1 MRFSAQPEEKDE
13 ARMIDHKTDKPAAAQ
28 GAQTF
33 LASFFKGTLSKMLF
47 YSGQRTTRPL
57 ITFSLQPMETLL
69 VWLMGLIVAC
79 GIIINTETRAD
90 LPTATLCMAL
100 LLMAINLF
108 SISAVIVVALFCML
122 MLASLYLYNGGL
134 ESWESTADFF
144 NSLSVLAAITLLAL
158 RGKAVCDHLRHRV
171 LYFSGSQQLSQT
183 GCLGFRGGREQLGW
197 SEQSARIF
205 EYPVDVKPTL
215 SMFLARTHPAD
226 VAQVQ
231 AGFDKA
237 ARHEPLIEIKCRLL
251 MPDGRVKHIH
261 MTATPLS
268 THLGHYDYLGA
279 LRDVTASKLAEE
291 ALCRA
296 QTQLAHVTRVTSLG
310 ELAASIAHEV
320 NQPLAAITSN
330 GQACLNWLDRPAPD
344 PGEARQA
351 VERIIASA
359 NRASEITRRVRALSR
374 KCDPLR
380 QNESLNDIVNETLSL
395 VRYELAHHNINPNIE
410 LSTFV
415 GQVSADRVQLQQ
427 VIINLII
434 NACQAMDTVE
444 ACDRTLHVRTWMKD
458 NEAVLE
464 VADHGPGIP
473 AEILPQL
480 FTPFFTTKENGL
492 GMGLSICRSI
502 IDFHE
507 GRIWATSTP
516 GKGSSFLFA
525 LPQRAANEPDYAAA
539 I

>member
-1 MRFSAQPEEKDE
+1 
-13 ARMIDHKTDKPAAAQ
+13 MIDHKSDEPVAPR
-28 GAQTF
+28 GAHAF
-33 LASFFKGTLSKMLF
+33 LSAVFKGTLCTMLF
-47 YSGQRTTRPL
+47 YSGQRTNRPL
-57 ITFSLQPMETLL
+57 ITLSLKPLETLL
-69 VWLMGLIVAC
+69 VWLMAAIVAG
-79 GIIINTETRAD
+79 GIIIHTETRAD
-90 LPTATLCMAL
+90 LPTATLCIAL
-100 LLMAINLF
+100 LLMAVNLF
-108 SISAVIVVALFCML
+108 SLSAVIVVALLCML
-122 MLASLYLYNGGL
+122 LLTTLFLYNGSV
-134 ESWESTADFF
+134 ESWQSTADFF
-144 NSLSVLAAITLLAL
+144 SSLTVLAAITLLAL
-158 RGKAVCDHLRHRV
+158 RCKSICDGLRHRV

-183 GCLGFRGGREQLGW
+183 GCLGFRAGREQLGW

-226 VAQVQ
+226 VALVQ

-268 THLGHYDYLGA
+268 NHLGHYDYLGA
-279 LRDVTASKLAEE
+279 LRDMTASKLAEE

-330 GQACLNWLDRPAPD
+330 GEACLNWLNRPLPD
-344 PGEARQA
+344 PGEVRQA
-351 VERIIASA
+351 IERIIASA
-359 NRASEITRRVRALSR
+359 NRASEVTARVRALSR

-380 QNESLNDIVNETLSL
+380 RNESLNDIVSETLSL
-395 VRYELAHHNINPNIE
+395 VRYELAHHKITPTIE
-410 LSTFV
+410 LSSLL

-434 NACQAMDTVE
+434 NACQAMETVE
-444 ACDRTLHVRTWMKD
+444 PCERKLYVRTWMKN
-458 NEAVLE
+458 NEVVLE
-464 VADHGPGIP
+464 VTDEGPGIP
-473 AEILPQL
+473 ADILPQL
-480 FTPFFTTKENGL
+480 FNPFFTTKENGL

-502 IDFHE
+502 IDFHD
-507 GRIWATSTP
+507 GRIWAASAP

-525 LPQRAANEPDYAAA
+525 LPIRVANEPDYAAA